1 MRSLF
6 SRLTLR
12 KRQSKI
18 SVDPFSLGAKSV
30 PGVMTHSRSRQTTET
45 TLTTLSGET
54 YDTTLSSNTLRSRGT
69 SSALNK
75 MPQQAVSNDT
85 SQWALC
91 EVHRDT
97 HGGTIGT
104 RGSLLSTRSWGSN
117 TTNLTRATSRTGL
130 TTSSSSAILA
140 NRSEGSGWS
149 SNSLDK

>member
-1 MRSLF
+1 MTGGSLSKKGQVKNVFWAPRKCACLCTFRQSKASYLTASLSRGSSQSRSSGRSGGSTLTNDSVRSLF

-12 KRQSKI
+12 KRRSQI

-69 SSALNK
+69 SGALNK

-85 SQWALC
+85 
-91 EVHRDT
+91 
-97 HGGTIGT
+97 
-104 RGSLLSTRSWGSN
+104 
-117 TTNLTRATSRTGL
+117 
-130 TTSSSSAILA
+130 
-140 NRSEGSGWS
+140 
-149 SNSLDK
+149 